1 MGILP
6 ISFDHTILRIW
17 AVQWL
22 ARYKY
27 RFTPD
32 NCMRISEL
40 LLEYRR
46 DVTQQKLA
54 KELGV
59 IADNEKTTPEDVLEQ
74 VEAIDPTK
82 NKQYV
87 LWLVKQLVKK
97 QFRLEDAP
105 RVTELLNNFI
115 SIKPRLPVDQRDIGR
130 FDFYKLDDLVDKTL
144 TPDMDQGKANTGLTS
159 IPDTKVLYN
168 GPLGQLVIPLTRD
181 ASCALGKNTSW
192 CTARDD
198 INNMFNQYNKEG
210 PLYVWIGKDGKRY
223 QFHFESAQCMDSKD
237 RPIDEKTINYFR
249 LQHPVLSKL
258 FAKGERGIIDAGDLE
273 AINYYAEHTI
283 KGRWPEAEPYI
294 MEDSYE
300 AVQYAINAIKGRWPE
315 AEPYIMQD
323 AASAVDYAR
332 NVVHGRWPEAEKS
345 ILADGHPSDL
355 VNYALVAGM
364 TRWEAAEPIIYQY
377 PSPAASYQIHVIGA
391 RKPDIEDLI
400 KQSKFAWEIYTAKFP
415 DAA

>member
-1 MGILP
+1 MEQG
-6 ISFDHTILRIW
+6 
-17 AVQWL
+17 
-22 ARYKY
+22 
-27 RFTPD
+27 
-32 NCMRISEL
+32 
-40 LLEYRR
+40 R
-46 DVTQQKLA
+46 D
-54 KELGV
+54 
-59 IADNEKTTPEDVLEQ
+59 D
-74 VEAIDPTK
+74 
-82 NKQYV
+82 
-87 LWLVKQLVKK
+87 
-97 QFRLEDAP
+97 
-105 RVTELLNNFI
+105 
-115 SIKPRLPVDQRDIGR
+115 
-130 FDFYKLDDLVDKTL
+130 
-144 TPDMDQGKANTGLTS
+144 TGLAS

-168 GPLGQLVIPLTRD
+168 GPLGQLVIPLTRE
-181 ASCALGKNTSW
+181 ASCALGKPTSW

-198 INNMFNQYNKEG
+198 SSNMFDTYNKQG

-294 MEDSYE
+294 M
-300 AVQYAINAIKGRWPE
+300 
-315 AEPYIMQD
+315 QD
-323 AASAVDYAR
+323 AESAVDYAR